1 MSNEKKNYHASKN
14 AFGKRDKI
22 NKGKCG
28 IMTCNLKRNK
38 FLFGPDTKIDKN
50 SF

>member
-1 MSNEKKNYHASKN
+1 MRKNYNASKN

-38 FLFGPDTKIDKN
+38 LLFGPDTSWQK
-50 SF
+50 FLLT